1 MLGESKF
8 SLLGIQFSVNLNN
21 IPHMN
26 FNIVMT
32 KVKTELKSWK
42 YILFSPLGR
51 ITVLK
56 TLILPKFILLFSSLP
71 APQSI
76 LVEINTIFYKYLW
89 NGKPDKVKR
98 DTICKDYCEGV

>member
-1 MLGESKF
+1 
-8 SLLGIQFSVNLNN
+8 
-21 IPHMN
+21 MN
-26 FNIVMT
+26 FYLTMT

-42 YILFSPLGR
+42 FRLLSPLGR

-56 TLILPKFILLFSSLP
+56 TFILPKFIHLFSLLP
-71 APQSI
+71 VPLPI

-98 DTICKDYCEGV
+98 DTICKDNCEGDLKMVSVINLKWHKN